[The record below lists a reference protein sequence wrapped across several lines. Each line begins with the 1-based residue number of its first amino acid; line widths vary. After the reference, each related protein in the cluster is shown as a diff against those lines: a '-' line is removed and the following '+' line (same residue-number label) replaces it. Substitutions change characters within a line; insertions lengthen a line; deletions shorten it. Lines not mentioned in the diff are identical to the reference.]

1 LSFASTSMSLCNTI
15 TIFLKGVIVSD
26 AEEEGHSSA
35 IKTPEQM
42 ITVLIAAFVFPIA
55 IVALLAKLA
64 TGNVSIDENN
74 PAFSAQAIAKR
85 LKPEGTLVIAS
96 DVAQPDEKISDSTS
110 QGSGAA
116 PVPIASAGGA
126 DATKTIYGSSCAACH
141 DSGAAGAP
149 KLGDKAAW
157 TARIK
162 AGKESLYNSALKGKN
177 AMPPK
182 GGNASLSDD
191 DVKQVVDYMVTQ
203 AQ

>member
-1 LSFASTSMSLCNTI
+1 
-15 TIFLKGVIVSD
+15 VS
-26 AEEEGHSSA
+26 AAEEEEGHSSA
-35 IKTPEQM
+35 IKTPTQV
-42 ITVLIAAFVFPIA
+42 ITVLVAAFVFPVA

-64 TGNVSIDENN
+64 AGNVTIDENN

-96 DVAQPDEKISDSTS
+96 DLPQAEEKVSGSTS
-110 QGSGAA
+110 QAPGSAPA
-116 PVPIASAGGA
+116 PVAASGGA

-157 TARIK
+157 AARIK
-162 AGKESLYNSALKGKN
+162 AGKETLYNSALKGKN

-182 GGNASLSDD
+182 GGNASLSDE

>member
-1 LSFASTSMSLCNTI
+1 
-15 TIFLKGVIVSD
+15 VSD

-35 IKTPEQM
+35 IKTPEQV
-42 ITVLIAAFVFPIA
+42 ITVLVAAFVFPIA
-55 IVALLAKLA
+55 IIVLLAKLA

-74 PAFSAQAIAKR
+74 PAFSAQAIAER
-85 LKPEGTLVIAS
+85 LKPAGTLVIAS
-96 DVAQPDEKISDSTS
+96 DVAQPDEKMSDSTD
-110 QGSGAA
+110 QAATGA
-116 PVPIASAGGA
+116 PVPVAVTGGA
-126 DATKTIYGSSCAACH
+126 DAAKTIYGSSCAACH

-162 AGKESLYNSALKGKN
+162 TGKESLYNSALKGKN

-182 GGNASLSDD
+182 GGNASLSDE

>member
-1 LSFASTSMSLCNTI
+1 MQYNNHF
-15 TIFLKGVIVSD
+15 FLKGVIVSD

-35 IKTPEQM
+35 IKTPKQV
-42 ITVLIAAFVFPIA
+42 ITVLVAAFVFPIA
-55 IVALLAKLA
+55 IIVLLAKLA

-74 PAFSAQAIAKR
+74 PAFSDKAIAKR

-96 DVAQPDEKISDSTS
+96 GAPPEEKMGDSTG
-110 QGSGAA
+110 QTGGAA
-116 PVPIASAGGA
+116 PATVAAPGGP
-126 DATKTIYGSSCAACH
+126 DSTRTIYGSSCAACH

-157 TARIK
+157 AARVK

-182 GGNASLSDD
+182 GGNASLSDS
-191 DVKQVVDYMVTQ
+191 DVKQVVDYMMAQ

>member
-1 LSFASTSMSLCNTI
+1 
-15 TIFLKGVIVSD
+15 VSD

-35 IKTPEQM
+35 IKTPTQV
-42 ITVLIAAFVFPIA
+42 ITVLVAAFVFPIA

-74 PAFSAQAIAKR
+74 AAFSSQATAKR

-96 DVAQPDEKISDSTS
+96 DVTQPEEKMSDSTHPAAS
-110 QGSGAA
+110 AA
-116 PVPIASAGGA
+116 PAQVAVTGA
-126 DATKTIYGSSCAACH
+126 DGAKTIYGSSCAACH

-157 TARIK
+157 TVRIK

-182 GGNASLSDD
+182 GGNASLSDE